1 MSKIKMPVTAGPTTP
16 LGKSLRANKRRT
28 IPKYIICLKCLLDRG
43 DSGMIELEAFREYG
57 ETCLHSTISYLSNN
71 LMISFK
77 RTLEPH
83 EHQHGGITRF
93 MRYSLTRREQA
104 IKLVSFYY
112 SKGELCL

>member
-1 MSKIKMPVTAGPTTP
+1 MKDFNMPVTAGPTTP
-16 LGKSLRANKRRT
+16 LGKSLRANKRRK

-43 DSGMIELEAFREYG
+43 DGGMIELEAFREYG

-93 MRYSLTRREQA
+93 MRYSLIRREQA

-112 SKGELCL
+112 PKGELCL